1 MKTFNTTINILMGM
15 LIMFI
20 GLSSCSKDQKDEPQP
35 DVKAIV
41 SQFDWYNFE
50 PSSDPKFYQARI
62 DRLDVP
68 GIDNEYDVFPIDE
81 IVNKNT
87 IAEAQVLV
95 YTCRIDWTVEPHPRT
110 FHRLPHTS
118 GAKRISV
125 TNKSGV
131 LMLTATSNVFT
142 STENYYFAVIIL
154 PKGFK
159 MPTIDL
165 DNFDEVAAYFK
176 IKKDFPEMA

>member
-1 MKTFNTTINILMGM
+1 
-15 LIMFI
+15 
-20 GLSSCSKDQKDEPQP
+20 
-35 DVKAIV
+35 
-41 SQFDWYNFE
+41 
-50 PSSDPKFYQARI
+50 
-62 DRLDVP
+62 
-68 GIDNEYDVFPIDE
+68 
-81 IVNKNT
+81 
-87 IAEAQVLV
+87 
-95 YTCRIDWTVEPHPRT
+95 
-110 FHRLPHTS
+110 LPHTS